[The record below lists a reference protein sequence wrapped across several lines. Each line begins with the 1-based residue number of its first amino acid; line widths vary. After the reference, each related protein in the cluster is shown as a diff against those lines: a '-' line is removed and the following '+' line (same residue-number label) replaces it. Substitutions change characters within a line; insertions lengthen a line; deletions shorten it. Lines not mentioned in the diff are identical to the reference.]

1 VAPDDSFAQPAFAK
15 VFLAFAFGL
24 ALGAAFV
31 LPVVRD
37 DLAPLASGGSG
48 AVRGVLLIG
57 LFSIVIV
64 SMGLFGLYRIS
75 H

>member
-1 VAPDDSFAQPAFAK
+1 MAQGDSFATPAFAK
-15 VFLAFAFGL
+15 VFLSFAFGL
-24 ALGAAFV
+24 AIGAALV

-37 DLAPLASGGSG
+37 DLVPLVSGGSG
-48 AVRGVLLIG
+48 AVRGVLLVG

-75 H
+75 R

>member
-1 VAPDDSFAQPAFAK
+1 VAQGDSFATPAFAK
-15 VFLAFAFGL
+15 VFLSFAFGL
-24 ALGAAFV
+24 AIGAALV

-57 LFSIVIV
+57 LFSIAIV

-75 H
+75 R

>member
-1 VAPDDSFAQPAFAK
+1 MAPGDTFAKPAFAK
-15 VFLAFAFGL
+15 VALSFAFGL
-24 ALGAAFV
+24 ALGAALV

-48 AVRGVLLIG
+48 AVRGVLLAG

-75 H
+75 R

>member
-1 VAPDDSFAQPAFAK
+1 MAPDDSFAQPAFAK
-15 VFLAFAFGL
+15 VFLSFAFGL

-37 DLAPLASGGSG
+37 DLAPLLSGGSG
-48 AVRGVLLIG
+48 AVRGVLLVG
-57 LFSIVIV
+57 LVSIVIV